1 MLKSCTRGFSQTR
14 WVLRGIQGRSRS
26 LPPVR
31 LSSTGGQSSGGGVAG
46 KIALTGLI
54 GITGIAGGTI
64 GYASYDSEFR

>member
-14 WVLRGIQGRSRS
+14 WVLRGIPGRSRS

-31 LSSTGGQSSGGGVAG
+31 LSSTGGQSGGGAVG

-54 GITGIAGGTI
+54 GITGIAGGTL
-64 GYASYDSEFR
+64 GYASYDPEFR